1 MRLPRRR
8 TPRNDMV
15 VVLSFRAIVEK
26 SLFSLFIGSRDLSTA
41 VEMTEGETVEMTEE
55 GGAET
60 NVQPKPR
67 L

>member
-1 MRLPRRR
+1 
-8 TPRNDMV
+8 MV

-26 SLFSLFIGSRDLSTA
+26 SLFRVLNGSRDLSTA